1 MKRILLSVAVSSLF
15 AVGCTQDTVAPTAD
29 NGLGPQFAAGG
40 VVHRATAGSHDLVPP
55 GVDANYSLV
64 AIEHADGRITGQFTD
79 RFAQGGGFH
88 ARVTCL
94 SVLGNTA
101 WVGGIITTPEELEGE
116 PVVTAVQDNGTS
128 ANEPPDMITFSFIG
142 APDQLCL
149 TRPPVPFFPIQ
160 GGEVKV
166 E

>member
-1 MKRILLSVAVSSLF
+1 MTKVSLALIALGLFSL
-15 AVGCTQDTVAPTAD
+15 GCDARGPTAPADDRAVAPEFQAR
-29 NGLGPQFAAGG
+29 G

-64 AIEHADGRITGQFTD
+64 AIEHADGRITGNFTD

-101 WVGGIITTPEELEGE
+101 WVGGIITQGEFEGE
-116 PVVTAVQDNGTS
+116 EVLTEVQDNGTS
-128 ANEPPDMITFSFIG
+128 TNDPPDLISFSFIG
-142 APDQLCL
+142 VPAQTCL
-149 TRPPVPFFPIQ
+149 ARPPLPLLPIQ